1 MVGKIR
7 NLDMLIFPSWF
18 LNDFGHVVVTKS
30 AGREFQGMTTRFE
43 KKCLSV
49 LVLKR
54 EMASRRGWPREEGGK
69 EKNRR
74 SRVRVAMNNVEA
86 GNQI

>member
-7 NLDMLIFPSWF
+7 NLDKLIFLSWF
-18 LNDFGHVVVTKS
+18 LNDFGHVVVTRS

-49 LVLKR
+49 LIGFGEGDCKPEGV
-54 EMASRRGWPREEGGK
+54 ATRRRI
-69 EKNRR
+69 
-74 SRVRVAMNNVEA
+74 M
-86 GNQI
+86 